1 MKLNDPRLFRQYA
14 YIDGKWTHGSEG
26 REEAVV
32 DPATGEILGHCAL
45 LEAAQITETVTAAEN
60 AFADWRAIN
69 VHERA
74 KKLNAWYRLLHEH
87 KEDLALL
94 MTYEQGKPLK
104 DARGEVDYG
113 ASFIQWFAEE
123 AKRAY
128 GVTIPSHIPNA
139 ALGTIKEPVGVS
151 AMFTPWNFPLAMI
164 TRKAGAALAAGCTVI
179 VKPANETPYSALA
192 LAELAERAGI
202 PAGVFN
208 VVTGDP
214 ATVSEVLCN
223 DNRIRNI
230 SFTGSTR
237 VGKLLMRQ
245 SSSSVKR
252 MSLELGG
259 NAPFIVC
266 DDMDPDVAAK
276 EAVAAKFQTAGQD
289 CLAANRL
296 FVHRKIYDAF
306 IERFLVHMQ
315 ALKVGNGLEESDI
328 GPLIHKRAVDMAKGF
343 VEDGVSKGARQLGGA
358 GKPPGENFFMPTLL
372 ADITPQMR
380 VFREETF
387 SPVAGVCAFDDDDE
401 VIRLANDTEYGLAA
415 YVYTH
420 DVRRI
425 WKLMRGLEYGMVS
438 VNSVKMTGAPIPFG
452 GVKQSGLGREGG
464 AAGLDEYL
472 DTKYYCLGNMP
483 SASSS

>member
-1 MKLNDPRLFRQYA
+1 
-14 YIDGKWTHGSEG
+14 
-26 REEAVV
+26 
-32 DPATGEILGHCAL
+32 
-45 LEAAQITETVTAAEN
+45 
-60 AFADWRAIN
+60 
-69 VHERA
+69 
-74 KKLNAWYRLLHEH
+74 
-87 KEDLALL
+87 
-94 MTYEQGKPLK
+94 
-104 DARGEVDYG
+104 
-113 ASFIQWFAEE
+113 
-123 AKRAY
+123 
-128 GVTIPSHIPNA
+128 
-139 ALGTIKEPVGVS
+139 
-151 AMFTPWNFPLAMI
+151 MFTPWNFPLAMI
-164 TRKAGAALAAGCTVI
+164 TRKAGAALAAGCPVI

-266 DDMDPDVAAK
+266 DDMDPDAAAK

-289 CLAANRL
+289 CLAANRI
-296 FVHRKIYDAF
+296 FVQRGIYDAF
-306 IERFLVHMQ
+306 IERFVAHME
-315 ALKVGNGLEESDI
+315 ALKVGNGLEENDI
-328 GPLIHKRAVDMAKGF
+328 GPLIHKRAVDMAKGI
-343 VEDGVSKGARQLGGA
+343 VEDGIGKGARQLGGA
-358 GKPPGENFFMPTLL
+358 GQAPGENFFMPTLL
-372 ADITPQMR
+372 ADITPEMR

-425 WKLMRGLEYGMVS
+425 WTLMRGLEYGMVS